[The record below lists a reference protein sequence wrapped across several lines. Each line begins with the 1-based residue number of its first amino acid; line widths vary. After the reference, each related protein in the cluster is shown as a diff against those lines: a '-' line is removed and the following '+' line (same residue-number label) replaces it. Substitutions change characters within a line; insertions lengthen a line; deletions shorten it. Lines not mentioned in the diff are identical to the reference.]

1 MNLQDLRGLLDY
13 HYWARD
19 RMLDA
24 VAVLTPD
31 QYTRDLRSSFRSI
44 RDTLVHLY
52 SAEWAWYERW
62 HGRSPS
68 SPLDAGQFPGVEG
81 LRRAWNENEQ
91 NVRAFLEALGESG
104 TSRVFAFKML
114 SGQAGSA
121 AFWQMLQ
128 HMVNHGSYHRGQ
140 VTTMLRQ
147 LGASPAK
154 SMDIVAFYRENAQ

>member
-1 MNLQDLRGLLDY
+1 M
-13 HYWARD
+13 
-19 RMLDA
+19 
-24 VAVLTPD
+24 
-31 QYTRDLRSSFRSI
+31 
-44 RDTLVHLY
+44 
-52 SAEWAWYERW
+52 
-62 HGRSPS
+62 HGRAASPRW
-68 SPLDAGQFPGVEG
+68 PKGRLELLED
-81 LRRAWNENEQ
+81 
-91 NVRAFLEALGESG
+91 FLEALGESG